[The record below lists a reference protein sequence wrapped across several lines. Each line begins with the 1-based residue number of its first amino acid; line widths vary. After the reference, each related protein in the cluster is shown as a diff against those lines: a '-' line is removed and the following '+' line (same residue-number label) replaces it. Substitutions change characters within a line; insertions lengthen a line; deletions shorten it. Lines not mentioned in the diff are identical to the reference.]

1 MWYGLKIGLT
11 LDETLDLPVGVLYDL
26 IACEQVKHEGCTLQ
40 EAEDDEDA
48 FWRLL
53 ERK

>member
-1 MWYGLKIGLT
+1 MWYGLKIELS
-11 LDETLDLPVGVLYDL
+11 LDETLALPVGVLYDL
-26 IACEQVKHEGCTLQ
+26 IACEQVKHEGCALQ

-48 FWRLL
+48 FWQLL

>member
-1 MWYGLKIGLT
+1 MGGGDGGAPHILGDGAEADSREAGDEAA
-11 LDETLDLPVGVLYDL
+11 LDETEKP
-26 IACEQVKHEGCTLQ
+26 AN